1 MDLERIKKLSDSKV
15 KAGNI
20 TKQVRNAI
28 KEYKGAKQDIHEGLS
43 ETFKPIVDVQKETKR
58 QLTRNRTK

>member
-1 MDLERIKKLSDSKV
+1 MDLERIKNLSDSKI

-28 KEYKGAKQDIHEGLS
+28 KEYKQEKDDLQEGLA
-43 ETFKPIVDVQKETKR
+43 ETFKPIVDVQKKQQS
-58 QLTRNRTK
+58 QLR

>member
-1 MDLERIKKLSDSKV
+1 MDIERIKKMTDSKV

-28 KEYKGAKQDIHEGLS
+28 KEYQHDKQDVQL
-43 ETFKPIVDVQKETKR
+43 ETF
-58 QLTRNRTK
+58 RNI

>member
-15 KAGNI
+15 KAGDI

-28 KEYKGAKQDIHEGLS
+28 KEYEDAKQYMQLGLS
-43 ETFKPIVDVQKETKR
+43 ETFKPIVKDQKETKK
-58 QLTRNRTK
+58 TIEGIK